1 MSSAESAPTIAVVG
15 CGAIAESYH
24 LPALVRRPDLK
35 ERLVLVDP
43 SRARAREMA
52 RRFDLSR
59 TAGSLDE
66 VLDELDGAV
75 LAAPPALHVPL
86 TLQCVR
92 AGVHVLCE
100 KPLAETGEELKEIIS
115 EADRAGVVVAANH
128 NRRLAGASQLVKQAL
143 DNGDIGTPQ
152 RIEYL
157 QGAPFDWPAASG
169 AYFGKAAG
177 RGIVADLGSHCLDLI
192 CWWLGEK
199 PRLVDYADDSRGGTE
214 AVASIRLATDSCRV
228 EVELSWLTRY
238 GNTYRIEGTAGSLHG
253 HLSDQRSITL
263 EKEGRSEKRTT
274 PKTKINEE
282 MLDAFVG
289 AVEGTATPAVSASDV
304 LPTIEL
310 LDECYGNRR
319 LLDESWYVNAAPVE
333 VA

>member
-1 MSSAESAPTIAVVG
+1 MSPTESAPTVAIVG

-24 LPALVRRPDLK
+24 LPALVRRSAVK
-35 ERLVLVDP
+35 ERLILVDP
-43 SRARAREMA
+43 SRDRATEMA
-52 RRFDLSR
+52 RRFGLSR
-59 TAGSLDE
+59 TAESLDE
-66 VLDELDGAV
+66 VLDDLDGAV

-100 KPLAETGEELKEIIS
+100 KPLAESGGEVEEILG
-115 EADRAGVVVAANH
+115 EADRMGVVVGVNH

-143 DNGDIGTPQ
+143 ENGDLGTPR

-169 AYFGKAAG
+169 GYFGKSAG

-199 PRLVDYADDSRGGTE
+199 PKLVNYADDSRGGTE
-214 AVASIRLATDSCRV
+214 AVASIHLASGSCDIA
-228 EVELSWLTRY
+228 VELSWLTRY
-238 GNTYRIEGTAGSLHG
+238 ANTYRIEGTAGVLRG
-253 HLSDQRSITL
+253 QLFDQRSIII
-263 EKEGRSEKRTT
+263 EKNGRAEKRTA
-274 PKTKINEE
+274 PKTRINEV
-282 MLDAFVG
+282 MLDAFVA
-289 AVEGTATPAVSASDV
+289 AVEGAAPPAVTASDV

-310 LDECYGNRR
+310 LDECYANRQ
-319 LLDESWYVNAAPVE
+319 LLEESWYVNAAPLE
-333 VA
+333 VP